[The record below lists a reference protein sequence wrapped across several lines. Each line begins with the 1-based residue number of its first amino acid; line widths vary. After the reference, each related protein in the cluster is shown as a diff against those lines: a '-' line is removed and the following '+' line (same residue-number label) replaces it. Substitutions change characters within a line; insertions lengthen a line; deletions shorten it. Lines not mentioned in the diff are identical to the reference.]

1 MMAKQWQAQ
10 SSSDIQSDRCLILS
24 ERAAGYKVEK
34 IILWVHSVFKRS
46 FKFCTF
52 ALSNTFKKKKR
63 KGIAVY
69 CHFPLHDGFYTKMT
83 RQRIKFAYLH
93 IYPKRYFSVKFWWFA
108 VVKLI
113 HSRPWN
119 TGCSLNIR
127 LCCKRNWLD
136 KEKGIKER
144 KTLRYTLPH

>member
-10 SSSDIQSDRCLILS
+10 SSSDIQSDSCLILS
-24 ERAAGYKVEK
+24 KRAAGYKVEK

-46 FKFCTF
+46 FKFCT
-52 ALSNTFKKKKR
+52 
-63 KGIAVY
+63 
-69 CHFPLHDGFYTKMT
+69 FPLHDGFYTKMT

-93 IYPKRYFSVKFWWFA
+93 IYPKRYISVKFWWFA

-113 HSRPWN
+113 HNRPWN
-119 TGCSLNIR
+119 TGYSLNIR